1 VGNTSMT
8 GGTAFLMNTD
18 LRARAQDLIPAV
30 AKVDLSNDPSF
41 ERTFVKY
48 LTF

>member
-1 VGNTSMT
+1 
-8 GGTAFLMNTD
+8 MNTD
-18 LRARAQDLIPAV
+18 LRSGIQDLIPRID
-30 AKVDLSNDPSF
+30 KVDLSNDQAF